1 MLAVKSMMYLS
12 IEIPSDDGQV
22 AGWDLTTNFGELSE
36 ERVPFCCGGATDRG
50 ISYDQ
55 REAYTVSLS
64 GNVEGKNS
72 FRLGSRANSVT
83 AAGLPRSQ
91 HRRVKGDSHFACKF
105 KMPRYGVDFDLK
117 ADIRRE
123 RHIISE
129 KASVPLTTGS
139 QSQKAAGF
147 GVRIIRRVVT
157 SSAAN
162 VP

>member
-22 AGWDLTTNFGELSE
+22 AGWDLATNFGELSE

-55 REAYTVSLS
+55 REPTRCPCLVMWRAKTRSDGL
-64 GNVEGKNS
+64 E
-72 FRLGSRANSVT
+72 ANSVT

-105 KMPRYGVDFDLK
+105 KMPRYGVDFDLT

-123 RHIISE
+123 RHISE

-139 QSQKAAGF
+139 QAQ
-147 GVRIIRRVVT
+147 
-157 SSAAN
+157 
-162 VP
+162 